1 MHLEER
7 KFKMSNERNETNE
20 EIDCLVTVNDGAYM
34 TCDMVEE
41 NSSEIEKADAL
52 KSRKSKTFE
61 N

>member
-1 MHLEER
+1 MNLEER